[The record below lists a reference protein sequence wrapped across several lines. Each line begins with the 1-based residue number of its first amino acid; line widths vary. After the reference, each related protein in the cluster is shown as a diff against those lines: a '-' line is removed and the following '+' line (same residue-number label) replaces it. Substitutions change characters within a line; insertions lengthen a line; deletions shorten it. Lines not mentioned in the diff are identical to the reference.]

1 MIREIGMLCHTPFQV
16 TFFKISGVRHINL
29 LHLPVTALMLCT
41 LLCYNLVLFGCS
53 VDQLGFHLDGLMDVH
68 IHTYL
73 STCIFCTQNVE
84 HVQYTDNIVLSS
96 MRNMH
101 MQRFNMQYYVI
112 LSILFRACMFTSAGR
127 EC

>member
-16 TFFKISGVRHINL
+16 TFFKISGIRHINL
-29 LHLPVTALMLCT
+29 LHLPVTAVMLCT

-53 VDQLGFHLDGLMDVH
+53 MNQLGFHFDRLMDVH

-73 STCIFCTQNVE
+73 STCIFRTQNIE
-84 HVQYTDNIVLSS
+84 YVQYTDNIVLSS

-101 MQRFNMQYYVI
+101 MQIFNMQCYVI
-112 LSILFRACMFTSAGR
+112 LSTLFLQGMHVHFSW
-127 EC
+127 